1 MSAWADIIDTSAATE
16 ERMKQVLKD
25 CKNGERFKGPL
36 LVNEW
41 KEVPFRQKPGAYLS
55 IICQDSS
62 GSIQGKMWDYDPQ
75 VLAWLKEQDVFEIKG
90 VASEYR
96 GTLDLTIETIRMIP
110 KESVDLSELLPS
122 SPVPVDELERRL
134 RSILDLIKD
143 PSLKMLLENFLD
155 HPKWGKAYRL
165 APAAMKIHQAYL
177 RGLWEHSVRVAEIAS
192 GIAGHYPAINRDLVL
207 TGALL
212 HDMGKMGEYS
222 YERGIKFTTE
232 GRLLGH
238 IVIGIELLS
247 EEIAKNPNFPLEL
260 RSKLLHIITSHHGRY
275 EWQSPK
281 RPKLME
287 ALVIHY
293 SDAMDADFFQ
303 FEQAKEKNPED
314 EWSPYIPSMERYIY
328 LK

>member
-1 MSAWADIIDTSAATE
+1 M
-16 ERMKQVLKD
+16 LKD
-25 CKNGERFKGPL
+25 CKNGERFEGTI

-55 IICQDSS
+55 LICQDRS
-62 GSIQGKMWDYDPQ
+62 GTIQGKMWDYKSQ
-75 VLAWLKEQDVFEIKG
+75 ILMLLKDQDIFYIKG

-96 GTLDLTIETIRMIP
+96 GTLDLTIETIRIVP
-110 KESVDLSELLPS
+110 KEAVDLADLLPS
-122 SPVPVDELERRL
+122 SLITAKELENRL
-134 RSILDLIKD
+134 RIILEKITT
-143 PSLKMLLENFLD
+143 PELKALLEQFLT
-155 HPKWGKAYRL
+155 HPEWGTAYRQ

-177 RGLWEHSVRVAEIAS
+177 RGLWEHSVRVAEIVD
-192 GIAGHYPAINRDLVL
+192 GIAGHYPAIDRDLVL

-212 HDMGKMGEYS
+212 HDMGKILEYS
-222 YERGIKFTTE
+222 YDRGIKFTTE

-238 IVIGIELLS
+238 IILGIEILT
-247 EEIAKNPNFPLEL
+247 EEIAKIPDFPREL
-260 RSKLLHIITSHHGRY
+260 RAKLVHIITSHHGNY

-293 SDAMDADFFQ
+293 ADVIDADLFQ
-303 FEQAKEKNPED
+303 FEQAKENHPDD
-314 EWSPYIPSMERYIY
+314 EWSPYIPSMERCLY

>member
-1 MSAWADIIDTSAATE
+1 M
-16 ERMKQVLKD
+16 LKD
-25 CKNGERFKGPL
+25 CKDGERFEGTL

-55 IICQDSS
+55 LTCQDRS
-62 GSIQGKMWDYDPQ
+62 GMIQGKMWNYDPK
-75 VLAWLKEQDVFEIKG
+75 VLEWLSDQDIFRIKG

-96 GTLDLTIETIRMIP
+96 GTLDLTIETIRIIP
-110 KESVDLSELLPS
+110 EAEVDLSDLLPS
-122 SPVPVDELERRL
+122 SPVPVEELETRL
-134 RSILDLIKD
+134 K
-143 PSLKMLLENFLD
+143 SLADKITHPELKALLEQLLT
-155 HPKWGKAYRL
+155 HPVWGPAYRQ

-177 RGLWEHSVRVAEIAS
+177 RGLWEHSVRVAEIAV
-192 GIAGHYPAINRDLVL
+192 GIAGNYPKMDCDLVI

-212 HDMGKMGEYS
+212 HDIGKIGEYS
-222 YERGIKFTTE
+222 YSRGIKVTTE

-238 IVIGIELLS
+238 IILGIEILT
-247 EEIAKNPNFPLEL
+247 EEIASIPDFSRAL
-260 RSKLLHIITSHHGRY
+260 RSKLLHIITSHHGKY

-293 SDAMDADFFQ
+293 ADAMDAELFH
-303 FEQAKEKNPED
+303 FEQAMENHPED
-314 EWSPYIPSMERYIY
+314 DWSPYVPSMERCLY

>member
-1 MSAWADIIDTSAATE
+1 M
-16 ERMKQVLKD
+16 LKD
-25 CKNGERFKGPL
+25 CKNGERFEGIL

-55 IICQDSS
+55 LTCQDRS
-62 GSIQGKMWDYDPQ
+62 GTIQGKMWDYKPQ
-75 VLAWLKEQDVFEIKG
+75 VLLWLKDQDIFQVKG

-96 GTLDLTIETIRMIP
+96 GTLDLTIETIRLIS
-110 KESVDLSELLPS
+110 KENVDLAELLPS
-122 SPVPVDELERRL
+122 SLVTAEELENRL
-134 RSILDLIKD
+134 KVILDKITH
-143 PSLKMLLENFLD
+143 PQLKALLEQFLT
-155 HPKWGKAYRL
+155 HPEWGTAYRQ

-177 RGLWEHSVRVAEIAS
+177 RGLWEHSVRVAEIVD
-192 GIAGHYPAINRDLVL
+192 GIAGHYPAINHDLVL

-212 HDMGKMGEYS
+212 HDMGKIGEYS
-222 YERGIKFTTE
+222 YDRGIKVTTE

-238 IVIGIELLS
+238 IILGIELLS
-247 EEIAKNPNFPLEL
+247 EEIAKISDFPREL
-260 RSKLLHIITSHHGRY
+260 RSKLVHIITSHHGKY

-293 SDAMDADFFQ
+293 ADAMDAELYQ
-303 FEQAKEKNPED
+303 FEQAKENYPD
-314 EWSPYIPSMERYIY
+314 VEWSPYIPSMERCIY

>member
-1 MSAWADIIDTSAATE
+1 M
-16 ERMKQVLKD
+16 LKD
-25 CKNGERFKGPL
+25 CNAGERFEGVL
-36 LVNEW
+36 LINEW

-55 IICQDSS
+55 LTCQDSS
-62 GSIQGKMWDYDPQ
+62 GQMQGKMWNYDPQ
-75 VLAWLKEQDVFEIKG
+75 VLVLLKDQDIVRIKG

-96 GTLDLTIETIRMIP
+96 GTLDLTIETIKIVA
-110 KESVDLSELLPS
+110 EEDVDLSELLPS
-122 SPVPVDELERRL
+122 SPIAASELEKRL
-134 RSILDLIKD
+134 TVLIEKT
-143 PSLKMLLENFLD
+143 SQRELRALLEQVFG
-155 HPKWGKAYRL
+155 HPEWGDAFRK
-165 APAAMKIHQAYL
+165 APAAMKVHQAYL
-177 RGLWEHSVRVAEIAS
+177 RGLWEHSVRVAELVEEIAKY
-192 GIAGHYPAINRDLVL
+192 YPKMNRDLAV

-212 HDMGKMGEYS
+212 HDLGKIGEYN

-238 IVIGIELLS
+238 IILGIELLT
-247 EEIAKNPNFPLEL
+247 EEITKISDFPREL
-260 RSKLLHIITSHHGRY
+260 RSKLLHIITSHHGKY

-293 SDAMDADFFQ
+293 ADALDAELYQ
-303 FEQAKEKNPED
+303 FEQAKENHPED

>member
-1 MSAWADIIDTSAATE
+1 M
-16 ERMKQVLKD
+16 LKD
-25 CKNGERFKGPL
+25 CKDGERFEGTL

-55 IICQDSS
+55 LTCQDRS
-62 GSIQGKMWDYDPQ
+62 GMIQGKMWNYDPK
-75 VLAWLKEQDVFEIKG
+75 VLEWLSDQDIFRVKG

-96 GTLDLTIETIRMIP
+96 GTLDLTIETIRIIP
-110 KESVDLSELLPS
+110 EAEVDLSDLLPS
-122 SPVPVDELERRL
+122 SPVPAEELETRL
-134 RSILDLIKD
+134 K
-143 PSLKMLLENFLD
+143 SLADKITHPELKALLEQLLT
-155 HPKWGKAYRL
+155 HPVWGPAYRQ

-177 RGLWEHSVRVAEIAS
+177 RGLWEHSVRVAEIAV
-192 GIAGHYPAINRDLVL
+192 GIAGNYPKMDCDLVI

-212 HDMGKMGEYS
+212 HDIGKIGEYS
-222 YERGIKFTTE
+222 YSRGIKVTTE

-238 IVIGIELLS
+238 IILGIEILT
-247 EEIAKNPNFPLEL
+247 EEIASIPDFPRAL
-260 RSKLLHIITSHHGRY
+260 RSKLLHIITSHHGKY

-293 SDAMDADFFQ
+293 ADAMDAELFH
-303 FEQAKEKNPED
+303 FEQAMENHPED
-314 EWSPYIPSMERYIY
+314 DWSPYVPSMERCLY